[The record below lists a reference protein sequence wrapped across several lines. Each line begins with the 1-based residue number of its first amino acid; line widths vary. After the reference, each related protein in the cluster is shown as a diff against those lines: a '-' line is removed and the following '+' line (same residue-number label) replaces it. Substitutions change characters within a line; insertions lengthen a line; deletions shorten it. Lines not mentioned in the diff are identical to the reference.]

1 MLFPI
6 PPLLIKFLISANFEA
21 KKIRQ
26 KSPLWPK
33 FFCLKIGW
41 NWKFDQQRGYG
52 EQHLFYEIFLFI
64 FEIFDFI
71 IVLDQ
76 KYQFFCKSPT
86 GATALDFMDPIFLIY
101 MTSAFQR
108 YATLFWGIFFELG
121 SMPIKMCRVTLAIFW

>member
-76 KYQFFCKSPT
+76 KYHFFLQKSHWGYGFGFYGPYFLNKHDFSFPT
-86 GATALDFMDPIFLIY
+86 VCNSILGDF
-101 MTSAFQR
+101 
-108 YATLFWGIFFELG
+108 FWIRFNAHQD
-121 SMPIKMCRVTLAIFW
+121 VTRPVY